1 MRTRTIEIDLSS
13 NSKSFKTL
21 KYKQFDH
28 NNLLEVIVKDNRKLV
43 DLTSHTISVF
53 FLLPDG
59 QVIQRNVSFKD
70 GKIPV
75 LLENIVL
82 RLSGEVLVE
91 INLLKDEQIVT
102 SFTIY
107 LDVEKSID
115 RNSAV
120 EGDPVWDILKDASTT
135 IENVKVVI
143 DEIKIDTDVINEDIQ
158 DAKTDISN
166 IKSDLSP
173 LKTDISVA
181 KTDISNIKSDLN
193 PLKTDVSVAKTDI
206 SNIKTNIN
214 TAKTD
219 VNEINTNIENVQ
231 KDMNTINSNIS
242 SVQNNIGV
250 IISDVTKINKDLVD
264 IGNNIDTTE
273 NSIDTIEENIDEI
286 NSTVNKIRTDA
297 DTVISDIN
305 KVNTDIDTIE
315 GNINNINEELNEINT
330 NIEFVNNVNEEFEK
344 LDKLETKEIG
354 IIEIAQKNTKVENT
368 ANGYFSNVKVE
379 GKTLVNVVNKPKNG
393 IMTIEQELGDGNWV
407 NTTENS
413 LITPSV
419 KGKTLVNLESPD
431 EFVVDSYSITFGGL
445 WKKPLSKQDLR
456 GRKFTMRIDT
466 GTLDTTNLQWA
477 LYRSLPNGTVSGV
490 KSYGRDFNWLILDLS
505 DEVDIDMNEYAIF
518 IQNHDGTSFVEFNPN
533 EEVKIMLFEGDL
545 TQTPELIPT
554 EYVEGLKS
562 SFEDNKI
569 PETDLLD
576 GLSVITNK
584 ESHKYYTVSV
594 KPNTVY
600 TLVHP
605 ECTLS
610 TNLCQTYCVTK
621 EDPGF
626 TIVSYSTSRSKRVI
640 VFNTDSESNI
650 RVYCRSENLDNSI
663 SEEPLPSDWNQGLY
677 LFEGDYSHL
686 SPEDFKHSGKYKAEY
701 KTVGKNEED
710 TLTLYLNSPLLEGD
724 EIKIVDG
731 KLGHYHKMGK
741 VVFDG
746 SEDWRQHTGD
756 NNYCYRLSSDLG
768 LPIINF
774 SNNNRCKCDTLLVT
788 KITSSDTNIGIYL
801 AGNIDN
807 GVGEAQIRIRISLND
822 TLSSVK
828 QWLQTNPTTIV
839 YELKNPYFEPLT
851 DDIQFIQAY
860 ENGHLQIETNVPV
873 IDVKTEPLYI
883 YPHYLNASTEYLVQ
897 FYSNREGEVIVT
909 LGTTSQ
915 TVQVQSGINKIYL
928 TTSSNVNP
936 ILKLSG
942 DNIKIKDIMIVEK
955 TDNEVEYFEGI
966 KSIGEDVD
974 DMSIITYKT
983 PMRFGKGG
991 RL

>member
-28 NNLLEVIVKDNRKLV
+28 NNLLEVIVRDNRKLV

-70 GKIPV
+70 GKISV

-120 EGDPVWDILKDASTT
+120 EGDPVWDILKDASEI
-135 IENVKVVI
+135 IENVKDVT
-143 DEIKIDTDVINEDIQ
+143 DEIRVDMDTINKDMQ
-158 DAKTDISN
+158 NAKTDISN

-181 KTDISNIKSDLN
+181 KTDISNIKSDLS
-193 PLKTDVSVAKTDI
+193 PLKTDISVAKTDI
-206 SNIKTNIN
+206 SNIKTNID

-219 VNEINTNIENVQ
+219 VNEINANIENVQ

-273 NSIDTIEENIDEI
+273 NSIDTIEENINEI

-330 NIEFVNNVNEEFEK
+330 NIEFVNNINEEFEK

-393 IMTIEQELGDGNWV
+393 IMTI
-407 NTTENS
+407 
-413 LITPSV
+413 
-419 KGKTLVNLESPD
+419 
-431 EFVVDSYSITFGGL
+431 
-445 WKKPLSKQDLR
+445 
-456 GRKFTMRIDT
+456 
-466 GTLDTTNLQWA
+466 A
-477 LYRSLPNGTVSGV
+477 
-490 KSYGRDFNWLILDLS
+490 
-505 DEVDIDMNEYAIF
+505 
-518 IQNHDGTSFVEFNPN
+518 
-533 EEVKIMLFEGDL
+533 
-545 TQTPELIPT
+545 
-554 EYVEGLKS
+554 
-562 SFEDNKI
+562 
-569 PETDLLD
+569 
-576 GLSVITNK
+576 
-584 ESHKYYTVSV
+584 
-594 KPNTVY
+594 
-600 TLVHP
+600 
-605 ECTLS
+605 
-610 TNLCQTYCVTK
+610 
-621 EDPGF
+621 
-626 TIVSYSTSRSKRVI
+626 
-640 VFNTDSESNI
+640 
-650 RVYCRSENLDNSI
+650 
-663 SEEPLPSDWNQGLY
+663 
-677 LFEGDYSHL
+677 
-686 SPEDFKHSGKYKAEY
+686 
-701 KTVGKNEED
+701 
-710 TLTLYLNSPLLEGD
+710 
-724 EIKIVDG
+724 
-731 KLGHYHKMGK
+731 
-741 VVFDG
+741 
-746 SEDWRQHTGD
+746 
-756 NNYCYRLSSDLG
+756 
-768 LPIINF
+768 
-774 SNNNRCKCDTLLVT
+774 
-788 KITSSDTNIGIYL
+788 
-801 AGNIDN
+801 
-807 GVGEAQIRIRISLND
+807 
-822 TLSSVK
+822 
-828 QWLQTNPTTIV
+828 
-839 YELKNPYFEPLT
+839 
-851 DDIQFIQAY
+851 
-860 ENGHLQIETNVPV
+860 
-873 IDVKTEPLYI
+873 EPLYI
-883 YPHYLNASTEYLVQ
+883 YLYYLNASTEYLVQ
-897 FYSNREGEVIVT
+897 FYANREGEVIVT
-909 LGTTSQ
+909 LDTTNQ

-966 KSIGEDVD
+966 KSIGEYVD